1 MIPVRALIVD
11 DEPLARERLR
21 TLLPRDA
28 AELVGEA
35 WSKKTAVDAIRRL
48 RPDLCFLD
56 VELPDGTGF
65 DVLRELT
72 ADALPLTVFVT
83 AYESYAV
90 RAFDAAAI
98 DYVVKPVE
106 RERFDAAVRRAV
118 AQLRSSAA
126 SEERAAQFRTV
137 LQALQA
143 ARARE
148 RIVLRED
155 GRSHFVQTADIHWIE
170 AKRNNCL
177 VHLAG
182 RTIVV
187 RETLQSL
194 LARLPS
200 REFVRAHR
208 STIVN
213 VAHVRYAEPWFRGEH
228 VLVLSDGTRVV
239 TSRGMGSGLHKLLN
253 GR

>member
-1 MIPVRALIVD
+1 MTPARAFIVD

-21 TLLPRDA
+21 RLLPPEA

-35 WSKKTAVDAIRRL
+35 WSKESAVAAIRRL

-65 DVLRELT
+65 DILAELSP
-72 ADALPLTVFVT
+72 DNLPVTVFVT

-90 RAFDAAAI
+90 RAFNAAAI
-98 DYVVKPVE
+98 DYVVKPVDP
-106 RERFDAAVRRAV
+106 ERFVEAVERALGRLRASTTTEDRAAHLRMLVRAV
-118 AQLRSSAA
+118 H
-126 SEERAAQFRTV
+126 
-137 LQALQA
+137 A

-148 RIVLRED
+148 RIVLREE
-155 GRSHFVQTADIHWIE
+155 GRSHFILTADIYWIE
-170 AKRNNCL
+170 AKRNYCL
-177 VHLAG
+177 VHLVD

-194 LARLPS
+194 LARLSS

-208 STIVN
+208 STVVN
-213 VAHVRYAEPWFRGEH
+213 LGHVRYAEPWFRGEH
-228 VLVLSDGTRVV
+228 VLVLSDGTRLV
-239 TSRGMGSGLHKLLN
+239 TSRGMGSGLHKLLA
-253 GR
+253 RH